1 MFPPREHPSAMKL
14 LGKNHLVNAAAR
26 HPDLRSALAAWELE
40 VAEAAWATPAEL
52 KARYPTASC
61 VGKENVIFNIRAGNY
76 RLHARVNF
84 ATAIVIV
91 VRVGTHA
98 EYNRWTF

>member
-1 MFPPREHPSAMKL
+1 MKL
-14 LGKNHLVNAAAR
+14 LGKNHLVNAARR
-26 HPDLRSALAAWELE
+26 HPDIRSALAAWKLE
-40 VAEAAWATPAEL
+40 VEEAAWATPAEL
-52 KARYPTASC
+52 KLRYPMASFL
-61 VGKENVIFNIRAGNY
+61 GKENVIFNIRAGNY

-84 ATAIVIV
+84 VTSVVIV